1 MTIRECYEQSG
12 SGFDEVERRL
22 GNERMV
28 QRFAVRFLEDTSF
41 ADLQTAVS
49 GDDWDAA
56 FRAAHTLKGVCL
68 TLGFTRLYE
77 ASADLTEQIRSRN
90 MDVIEARFSW
100 VCEEYRNLTDLL
112 REVK

>member
-1 MTIRECYEQSG
+1 MTIRECYERSG
-12 SGFDEVERRL
+12 SSFAEVERRL
-22 GNERMV
+22 GSEIMV
-28 QRFAVRFLEDTSF
+28 QRFAVRFLNDTSF
-41 ADLQTAVS
+41 PDLQAAVS
-49 GDDWDAA
+49 GDDWEAA

-68 TLGFTRLYE
+68 TLGFDRLYE

-100 VCEEYRNLTDLL
+100 VSEEYRKLTDLL